1 MDKPL
6 STVDLRIL
14 EVLQHE
20 GDISNL
26 RLAEAICLSP
36 SPCLQRVR
44 KLRSQGY
51 IQGVSAVVD
60 LRRLTQYVVVH
71 CSIGLVEQTTRHL
84 AAFEAAVLKIPE
96 VLECSAISGDY
107 NYLLKIVARDMEH
120 YAELLRS
127 MMEMNIGVKTHASV
141 VEVKNVKR
149 SLAFPLRSLLNGRF
163 DGA

>member
-1 MDKPL
+1 MDKSL
-6 STVDLRIL
+6 SSVDLRIL

-51 IQGVSAVVD
+51 IQGVSAVLD
-60 LRRLTQYVVVH
+60 LRRLTHYVTVH
-71 CSIGLVEQTTRHL
+71 CSIGLVEQTTRHM
-84 AAFEAAVLKIPE
+84 AAFEAAVQKIPE
-96 VLECSAISGDY
+96 VLDCSAVSGDF
-107 NYLLKIVARDMEH
+107 NYLLKIIARDVEH
-120 YAELLRS
+120 FSDLLRS
-127 MMEMNIGVKTHASV
+127 MMEMNIGIKTHASV

-149 SLAFPLRSLLNGRF
+149 SLGYPLRSLL
-163 DGA
+163 DGKFEGP